1 MTRLTSDTFKIGQ
14 FFMSIRNYDST
25 QRNYRKNLSSKLA
38 RKSNLKIINIFG
50 REILN
55 SGSGRKKLSKTHRP
69 KTGVAAPWELNR
81 LGIFEIQKIFFYIVL
96 SLFTQVCDLIIIVWF
111 TCGGTQNFRI
121 STLVFCDDTS
131 LSRIFFLRSSFLLAF
146 GQIWNF

>member
-1 MTRLTSDTFKIGQ
+1 
-14 FFMSIRNYDST
+14 MSIRNYDST

-69 KTGVAAPWELNR
+69 KTGVAAPWELRYN
-81 LGIFEIQKIFFYIVL
+81 LYHIKNIYQ
-96 SLFTQVCDLIIIVWF
+96 
-111 TCGGTQNFRI
+111 QNFCY
-121 STLVFCDDTS
+121 LGQVS
-131 LSRIFFLRSSFLLAF
+131 LGRFYFLFLPS
-146 GQIWNF
+146 INDSEK